1 MARLFISHSTTNNA
15 AAIALRDWL
24 AEQGFDDVFVEID
37 PDRGVVPG
45 ERWQEAIKA
54 AAHRCE
60 AVLFLL
66 SPAWL
71 DSIWCRSEFL
81 LAKTL
86 DKRIFGLIVEPV
98 PFKQVPIEMA
108 AEWQLCELVGEG
120 RCRTFEVEVFG
131 KPARVAFREAG
142 LDLLR
147 RGLDRAG
154 LDARSFPWPPRDEP
168 SRAPYRGLKALEPQ
182 DAAIFFGRDA
192 AIVRG
197 LDSIRG
203 LAERGI
209 EKLLVVLGASG
220 SGKSSFLRAGLWPR
234 LARDD
239 ATFLPLPVIRP
250 QTAAIGGTT
259 LGPKRRRS
267 TTVH

>member
-1 MARLFISHSTTNNA
+1 VARLFISHSTTNNA
-15 AAIALRDWL
+15 AAIALCGWL

-37 PDRGVVPG
+37 PDRGLVPG
-45 ERWQEAIKA
+45 QRWQEAIKA

-71 DSIWCRSEFL
+71 DSRWCQSEFR

-86 DKRIFGLIVEPV
+86 DKRIFGLIIERV
-98 PFKQVPIEMA
+98 PFEQVPIEMA

-131 KPARVAFREAG
+131 KPAWITFREAG

-154 LDARSFPWPPRDEP
+154 LDARM
-168 SRAPYRGLKALEPQ
+168 
-182 DAAIFFGRDA
+182 
-192 AIVRG
+192 
-197 LDSIRG
+197 
-203 LAERGI
+203 
-209 EKLLVVLGASG
+209 
-220 SGKSSFLRAGLWPR
+220 
-234 LARDD
+234 
-239 ATFLPLPVIRP
+239 
-250 QTAAIGGTT
+250 
-259 LGPKRRRS
+259 LGPEESPGRARSRRTSFARAASADGRLPRS
-267 TTVH
+267 PALR

>member
-1 MARLFISHSTTNNA
+1 VARLFISHSTTNNA
-15 AAIALRDWL
+15 AAIALCDWL
-24 AEQGFDDVFVEID
+24 TEQGFDDVFVDID

-45 ERWQEAIKA
+45 QRWQEAIKA

-71 DSIWCRSEFL
+71 DSGWCKSEFL

-120 RCRTFEVEVFG
+120 RCRIFEVEVLG
-131 KPARVAFREAG
+131 KPARVALREAG

-154 LDARSFPWPPRDEP
+154 STR
-168 SRAPYRGLKALEPQ
+168 
-182 DAAIFFGRDA
+182 
-192 AIVRG
+192 
-197 LDSIRG
+197 
-203 LAERGI
+203 
-209 EKLLVVLGASG
+209 GASRG
-220 SGKSSFLRAGLWPR
+220 RRGTSPTAGP
-234 LARDD
+234 
-239 ATFLPLPVIRP
+239 I
-250 QTAAIGGTT
+250 AA
-259 LGPKRRRS
+259 
-267 TTVH
+267 